1 LSSLEDT
8 GTCNIQKT
16 KENIPTDSDRN
27 TIKDHLNKAT
37 TNNQNL
43 GQQELPQKPEVRPC
57 DQEGFISAA
66 A

>member
-27 TIKDHLNKAT
+27 TIKEHHLNKAT
-37 TNNQNL
+37 TNKRT
-43 GQQELPQKPEVRPC
+43 KPWTTGSSTKTGSENV
-57 DQEGFISAA
+57 
-66 A
+66 